1 MSDDQLRQ
9 SGVQGDPSINRR
21 RGLKDSWATTEN
33 PQVAGAPSSVTPR
46 AHGHEAPPRGRR
58 KFLGG

>member
-9 SGVQGDPSINRR
+9 NTSEGMPGINRR
-21 RGLKDSWATTEN
+21 RGLKDSWPTTEN
-33 PQVAGAPSSVTPR
+33 PQVKGAATSVTPR

-58 KFLGG
+58 KFLG